1 MITVIIG
8 TNAASNSTSA
18 IAKAYVK
25 ALESHNVTYQLA
37 DLQYLP
43 TDFIHSNMY
52 HDRSESFEAFQSKYL
67 FPTDKYIIILPEYNG
82 GIPGIFKL
90 MMDASDITKSWWHK
104 KACLCGVAAG
114 RAGNLRGLD
123 NLTNILNYLKVDVLK
138 NKLPISRINDFV
150 NDNGLNDVDTINLI
164 EEQVAEFIEF

>member
-1 MITVIIG
+1 MITIIIG
-8 TNAASNSTSA
+8 TNAASNTTTA
-18 IAKAYVK
+18 IANTYIR
-25 ALESHNVTYQLA
+25 ALETQKVAYQLA
-37 DLQYLP
+37 DLQFMP

-67 FPTDKYIIILPEYNG
+67 FPTEKYIIIIPEYNG

-104 KACLCGVAAG
+104 KACLCGVASG

-123 NLTNILNYLKVDVLK
+123 NLTNILHYLKVDVLK

-150 NDNGLNDVDTINLI
+150 DETGLSDIDTINLI
-164 EEQVAEFIEF
+164 EEQVAQFLRF